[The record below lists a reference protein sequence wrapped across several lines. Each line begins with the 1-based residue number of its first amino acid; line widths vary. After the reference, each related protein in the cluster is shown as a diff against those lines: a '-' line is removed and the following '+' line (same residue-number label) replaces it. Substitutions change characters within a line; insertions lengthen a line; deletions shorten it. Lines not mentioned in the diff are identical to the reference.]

1 MVLKILFIF
10 IAFIYGLAS
19 GTQINGNIIIPF
31 IHYDRGTYISVG
43 EGYGV
48 IIREDGKVIYRV
60 GNIDF
65 WEVLGKPSA
74 IKLLNEAKAK
84 VSIFKGKPSTF
95 KIGLKSYKE
104 LILSD
109 VYKGVDVIF
118 KANSKGIEKLYVFK
132 KGVDPKKIRFFMEG
146 GVKVGLS
153 KDGGLFV
160 KKGEG
165 LLYFSRPKGF
175 QIIDGRKVYV
185 DVYYEVGEGYY
196 AFKVGN
202 YSKEYD
208 LIIDPM
214 VAGTFLGGVSHD
226 EPGGRRSIAVDGSG
240 NIYVVG
246 FTKSWDFPTDSVSP
260 PPETAGGDAFVIK
273 VDPTFSSVLAV
284 AFVGGSGMDIGKGVV
299 VDPSGNVVVSIQ
311 SSSSDAPVSNN
322 AFQQSKSSLSDV
334 YIAKLSSDLQSLI
347 SATYYGGSGEDEPL
361 SLTVDSAGNIYV
373 VGRTSSPDLF
383 MPISAYDGVCN
394 AGGTT
399 CSDGFLVKFNSNLS
413 EVVGATYVGGP
424 EASQVNDI
432 AVDTAG
438 NIYVVGSTGAPN
450 SCNFPGTTATSSG
463 WCGFIAKFDP
473 SISSISSRLTGQ
485 EKESANVI
493 KIDSS
498 GNLVVAGITQGTPTS
513 CYYDVSTDQVVCKH
527 DIFVKTYD
535 TSLNEI
541 ASIFIGGRGQDNVMD
556 IDFDSAGN
564 IYIVG
569 YSDSFD
575 LQTFPSSFQ
584 YAKVNVEDTLYDAFI
599 ASISSDL
606 SQILA
611 TTYLGGCRNDF
622 ATSIMIYND
631 DIYVAGKTDSPN
643 FPATQGSIRSSY
655 TFPEYPYTVYDPGVN
670 DVFLVK
676 LTKDLSR
683 GTDPRISESLC
694 VWDFGIYNVG
704 NSSPP
709 KEVRI
714 YNFGGSDLIVNSL
727 TLDDKTNFS
736 IDLGGG
742 SNPCNQLPVTIPPS
756 SYCSFNII
764 FTPQADGIF
773 EAILTVQSND
783 PVNSSRQIFVKGVG
797 KGPKLQVYPNPIDF
811 GPVGVGSSA
820 SQIVNV
826 RNGGNLDLV
835 INSIQ
840 IVGDNVFSITSNN
853 CSGITLAPNSSCDF
867 VISFSPTSLQ
877 NYSATITIY
886 SNDPSSPTD
895 VQVTG
900 IGAPNEPDISVTPMS
915 YDFGNVFVGANKV
928 FSSVVVQNNG
938 LVDLTISD
946 VSISGSAEFR
956 VNYTTCIGASIPP
969 RGSCIVDL
977 LFKPQSVGQ
986 KNASLDITS
995 NDPDT
1000 PTVSVSLTGTGVPPP
1015 VINVN
1020 PTSIDFGNVMVNT
1033 SVVRTITI
1041 SNTGSADLEIT
1052 YVGNISQP
1060 VSIAPGQTNPCPA
1073 NTPFVLAPNQ
1083 SCTYD
1088 LTFAPT
1094 QPGSISMQLL
1104 IRSNDPVNG
1113 YLYVSITG
1121 NAILSDAPVIYVDPT
1136 SVDFG
1141 VKGVGTRTQPS
1152 RITVSNLGSKVL
1164 SISSVTL
1171 SGNDFVVITDICTG
1185 ANLNAGDV
1193 CYIDVVFSPTTLGTL
1208 SGSITIN
1215 SNDPLNPSVVVTL
1228 TGEGIYPDPTIFVD
1242 PALYDFGDTSI
1253 GYPKHTTITVKNMGE
1268 APLMIS
1274 SVTLKGNDKADF
1286 EITNDT
1292 CTNNALSYGMQCL
1305 IDVRFNPQSV
1315 GKNKSAFI
1323 EISSNDPVNG
1333 IVNVNLSG
1341 NALPPPII
1349 VVDPNIIDFG
1359 VVPLN
1364 TSKQIVVKVTNASQ
1378 QVAVV
1383 ITDVRVEGTNIGEFD
1398 ALSTCSVLNP
1408 QDSCN
1413 ITVSF
1418 TPVGEEGDRKALL
1431 VIYLDN
1437 GDSIKVQILGYA
1449 TGGSS
1454 DSLYLPAKL
1463 DTIEILDFGKRKVN
1477 IYTERDLLVKNVG
1490 DDPLVVLR
1498 FAWAGE
1504 DAGEFGVVE
1513 DMCSGKTLKKG
1524 ESCYFTLGFVPSRE
1538 GNLRANFLVYWK
1550 GIYDT
1555 EEKEHLV
1562 IVRGTGAVN
1571 LFGCSAGSSY
1581 FAGYIIL
1588 FLITKYLSIHFLSS
1602 IKRNRKRDE

>member
-1 MVLKILFIF
+1 MGLKKLFVF
-10 IAFIYGLAS
+10 LTFFFGLAS
-19 GTQINGNIIIPF
+19 GIQINGKIITPF
-31 IHYDRGTYISVG
+31 IHYDGGTYISVG

-48 IIREDGKVIYRV
+48 IVREDGKVIYRV

-65 WEVLGKPSA
+65 GEVLGKPSG
-74 IKLLNEAKAK
+74 IRLLNETKTK

-95 KIGLKSYKE
+95 KRGLKTYEE
-104 LILSD
+104 LRLFN

-118 KANSKGIEKLYVFK
+118 KANSTGIEKLYVFK
-132 KGVDPKKIRFFMEG
+132 KGIDPAQTKFFIDG
-146 GVKVGLS
+146 GKVGLS
-153 KDGGLFV
+153 KDGGLFIE
-160 KKGEG
+160 KGEG

-175 QIIDGRKVYV
+175 QIIDGKKVYV
-185 DVYYEVGEGYY
+185 DVYYEVGNGYY
-196 AFKVGN
+196 TFRAGK
-202 YSKEYD
+202 YSKEHD

-214 VAGTFLGGVSHD
+214 IAGTFLGGVSHD

-260 PPETAGGDAFVIK
+260 PPETSGGDAFVIK

-299 VDPSGNVVVSIQ
+299 IDPSGNVVVSIQ

-361 SLTVDSAGNIYV
+361 SLAVDGAGNIYV

-383 MPISAYDGVCN
+383 MPINAYDSVCN

-399 CSDGFLVKFNSNLS
+399 CSDGFLTKFSGDLS
-413 EVVGATYVGGP
+413 QVIGATYVGGP

-432 AVDTAG
+432 AIDTAG

-450 SCNFPGTTATSSG
+450 SCNFPGTTGTNSG

-485 EKESANVI
+485 EKESANVV
-493 KIDSS
+493 KIDGS
-498 GNLVVAGITQGTPTS
+498 GNLVVAGITQGAPTS
-513 CYYDVSTDQVVCKH
+513 CYYDAGTNQVVCKD
-527 DIFVKTYD
+527 DIFVRIYD

-541 ASIFIGGRGQDNVMD
+541 AGIFVGGQGQDNVMD

-569 YSDSFD
+569 YSDSSD
-575 LQTFPSSFQ
+575 IQTFPSSFQ
-584 YAKVNVEDTLYDAFI
+584 YAKVNTEDSLYDGFI

-606 SQILA
+606 SQVLA
-611 TTYLGGCRNDF
+611 TTYLGGCRNDL

-631 DIYVAGKTDSPN
+631 EIYVAGRTDSPN

-655 TFPEYPYTVYDPGVN
+655 TFPEYPYTIYDSGVN
-670 DVFLVK
+670 DVFLVR

-704 NSSPP
+704 NSSAP

-714 YNFGGSDLIVNSL
+714 YNFGGADLVVSSL
-727 TLDDKTNFS
+727 TLDDTINFS

-742 SNPCNQLPVTIPPS
+742 SNPCNQLPVTISPS
-756 SYCSFNII
+756 SYCSFNIT
-764 FTPQADGIF
+764 FAPRSDGTF
-773 EAILTVQSND
+773 ETILTVQSND
-783 PVNSSRQIFVKGVG
+783 PVNSSRQIFLKGVG

-811 GPVGVGSSA
+811 GPVGVGSSV
-820 SQIVNV
+820 SQMVSM
-826 RNGGNLDLV
+826 RNGGSLDLI
-835 INSIQ
+835 INSVQ
-840 IVGDNVFSITSNN
+840 ISGDTVFTVTSDN
-853 CSGITLAPNSSCDF
+853 CSGKTLPPNSSCDI
-867 VISFSPTSLQ
+867 VISFSPVALQ
-877 NYSATITIY
+877 NYSATVTIN

-938 LVDLTISD
+938 LVDLTVSG
-946 VSISGSAEFR
+946 VSISGSAEFK
-956 VNYTTCIGASIPP
+956 VNYTTCTGASIPP
-969 RGSCIVDL
+969 GDSCIIDV
-977 LFKPQSVGQ
+977 LFKPQSAGQ
-986 KNASLDITS
+986 KSASLDITS

-1015 VINVN
+1015 VISVN
-1020 PTSIDFGNVMVNT
+1020 PTSVDFGNVMVNT

-1041 SNTGSADLEIT
+1041 SNTGSSDLEIT

-1073 NTPFVLAPNQ
+1073 NTPFVLTPNQ

-1094 QPGSISMQLL
+1094 QAGSISMQLL

-1113 YLYVSITG
+1113 YLYVNITG
-1121 NAILSDAPVIYVDPT
+1121 NAILSDVPVISVDPL
-1136 SVDFG
+1136 SIDFG
-1141 VKGVGTRTQPS
+1141 VEGVGKQTQPS
-1152 RITVSNLGSKVL
+1152 RITVSNLGSQVL

-1185 ANLNAGDV
+1185 VNLNAGDI
-1193 CYIDVVFSPTTLGTL
+1193 CYIDVAFSPTTLGAL
-1208 SGSITIN
+1208 SGSITID
-1215 SNDPLNPSVVVTL
+1215 SNDPSNPSVVVTL
-1228 TGEGIYPDPTIFVD
+1228 TGEGIYPDPTIFVE
-1242 PALYDFGDTSI
+1242 PSFYDFGDTSI
-1253 GYPKHTTITVKNMGE
+1253 GYPKQTTVTVKNIGDS
-1268 APLMIS
+1268 PLMIS
-1274 SVTLKGNDKADF
+1274 GVTIKGNDKADF
-1286 EITNDT
+1286 EIANDT
-1292 CTNNALSYGMQCL
+1292 CTNNVLSYNMQCL

-1315 GKNKSAFI
+1315 GQNKSAFM
-1323 EISSNDPVNG
+1323 EIASSDPVNSV
-1333 IVNVNLSG
+1333 VNVDLFG
-1341 NALPPPII
+1341 NALPPPVI

-1364 TSKQIVVKVTNASQ
+1364 TDKQIVVKVTNAG
-1378 QVAVV
+1378 QVNVV
-1383 ITDVRVEGTNIGEFD
+1383 IRDVRVEGTNMGEFD
-1398 ALSTCSVLNP
+1398 AVSTCSVLNP
-1408 QDSCN
+1408 QESCN

-1418 TPVGEEGDRKALL
+1418 MPVGQEGDRKALL
-1431 VIYLDN
+1431 AIYLDS
-1437 GDSIKVQILGYA
+1437 GSTIRVQILGYA
-1449 TGGSS
+1449 KGD
-1454 DSLYLPAKL
+1454 DSKPLYLPAML
-1463 DTIEILDFGKRKVN
+1463 ETIEILDFGRRKVN
-1477 IYTERDLLVKNVG
+1477 TYAEEYIWVKNAG
-1490 DDPLVVLR
+1490 DDPLKVLY
-1498 FAWAGE
+1498 FGWAEG
-1504 DAGEFGVVE
+1504 DVGEFGVRE
-1513 DMCSGKTLKKG
+1513 DVCSGKILNKG
-1524 ESCYFTLGFVPSRE
+1524 ESCYFKVGFIPSRE
-1538 GNLRANFLVYWK
+1538 GSLRTNFLIYWK

-1555 EEKEHLV
+1555 EEKEHLI
-1562 IVRGTGAVN
+1562 IVKGTGEVN
-1571 LFGCSAGSSY
+1571 LFGCSAGGSS

-1588 FLITKYLSIHFLSS
+1588 ALIIKYLSIHFLNS
-1602 IKRNRKRDE
+1602 IRRNRRRDE

>member
-1 MVLKILFIF
+1 MGLKKLFVFTIF
-10 IAFIYGLAS
+10 FLTLAW
-19 GTQINGNIIIPF
+19 GVQINGKIITPF
-31 IHYDRGTYISVG
+31 LHYSNGTYISVG
-43 EGYGV
+43 DGYGV
-48 IIREDGKVIYRV
+48 IVKDDGEVIYRV
-60 GNIDF
+60 GNIEF
-65 WEVLGKPSA
+65 IEVLGKPRA
-74 IKLLNEAKAK
+74 IKLLKETETR

-95 KIGLKSYKE
+95 KRGLKTYEE
-104 LILSD
+104 LRLLN

-118 KANSKGIEKLYVFK
+118 RANSEGIEKLYVFK
-132 KGVDPKKIRFFMEG
+132 KGIDPAQTKFFIDGERAW
-146 GVKVGLS
+146 LT
-153 KDGGLFV
+153 KDGELFIE
-160 KKGEG
+160 KGKG
-165 LLYFSRPKGF
+165 FLYFSRPKGF
-175 QIIDGRKVYV
+175 QIIDGKKVYV

-196 AFKVGN
+196 TFKAKN
-202 YSKEYD
+202 YSKEHD

-214 VAGTFLGGVSHD
+214 IAGTLLGGVSHD
-226 EPGGRRSIAVDGSG
+226 EPGGRRSIAVDVNG

-273 VDPTFSSVLAV
+273 VNPTFGSVLAV

-299 VDPSGNVVVSIQ
+299 IDSSGNVVVSIQ

-322 AFQQSKSSLSDV
+322 AFQQSKGGLSDV
-334 YIAKLSSDLQSLI
+334 YIVKLSSDLQSLI

-361 SLTVDSAGNIYV
+361 SLTVDVAGNIYV

-383 MPISAYDGVCN
+383 MPIGAYDSVCN

-399 CSDGFLVKFNSNLS
+399 CSDGFLVKFNSDLS
-413 EVVGATYVGGP
+413 QVIGATYVGGP

-432 AVDTAG
+432 AVDTTG

-450 SCNFPGTTATSSG
+450 SCNFPGTTSTNSG
-463 WCGFIAKFDP
+463 WCGFVAKFDP

-513 CYYDVSTDQVVCKH
+513 CYYDVGTNQVVCKH
-527 DIFVKTYD
+527 DIFVKLYD

-541 ASIFIGGRGQDNVMD
+541 ANIFVGGRGQDNVMD
-556 IDFDSAGN
+556 IDFDSVGN

-569 YSDSFD
+569 YSDSSD

-606 SQILA
+606 SQVLA
-611 TTYLGGCRNDF
+611 ATYLGGCRNDL

-631 DIYVAGKTDSPN
+631 EVYVAGRTDSPN

-655 TFPEYPYTVYDPGVN
+655 TFPEYPYTVYDSGVN
-670 DVFLVK
+670 DVFLVR

-694 VWDFGIYNVG
+694 AWDFGIYNVG
-704 NSSPP
+704 DSSAP

-714 YNFGGSDLIVNSL
+714 YNFGGSDLVVSSI
-727 TLDDKTNFS
+727 TLDDTTNFS

-742 SNPCNQLPVTIPPS
+742 SNPCNQLPVTISPS
-756 SYCSFNII
+756 SYCSFNIT
-764 FTPQADGIF
+764 FVPKSDGIF
-773 EAILTVQSND
+773 ETILTVQSND
-783 PVNSSRQIFVKGVG
+783 PFNSNRQIFLKGVG

-811 GPVGVGSSA
+811 GPVGVGSSV
-820 SQIVNV
+820 SQIVSV
-826 RNGGNLDLV
+826 RNGGSLDLT

-840 IVGDNVFSITSNN
+840 MIGDSVFSITSNN
-853 CSGITLAPNSSCDF
+853 CSGRTLAPDSSCDF
-867 VISFSPTSLQ
+867 VISFSPTALQ
-877 NYSATITIY
+877 SYSATITID

-895 VQVTG
+895 IQVTG

-938 LVDLTISD
+938 IVDLTISD
-946 VSISGSAEFR
+946 ISISGSAEFR
-956 VNYTTCIGASIPP
+956 VNYTTCTGATIPP
-969 RGSCIVDL
+969 GGSCIIDV

-986 KNASLDITS
+986 KSASLDITS

-1015 VINVN
+1015 VISVN
-1020 PTSIDFGNVMVNT
+1020 PTSVDFGSVMVNT

-1041 SNTGSADLEIT
+1041 SNTGSSDLEII

-1073 NTPFVLAPNQ
+1073 NTPFVLSPNQ

-1094 QPGSISMQLL
+1094 QAGSISMQLL

-1113 YLYVSITG
+1113 YLYVNITG
-1121 NAILSDAPVIYVDPT
+1121 NAILSDAPFIYVDPT
-1136 SVDFG
+1136 SIDFG

-1193 CYIDVVFSPTTLGTL
+1193 CIIDVAFSPTTLGAL

-1215 SNDPLNPSVVVTL
+1215 SNDPSNPSVVVTL

-1242 PALYDFGDTSI
+1242 PPFYDFGETSI
-1253 GYPKHTTITVKNMGE
+1253 GYPKQMTITVKNMGE
-1268 APLMIS
+1268 NPLMIS
-1274 SVTLKGNDKADF
+1274 SVTIKGNDKADF
-1286 EITNDT
+1286 EIANDT
-1292 CTNNALSYGMQCL
+1292 CTNNALSYNMQCL
-1305 IDVRFNPQSV
+1305 IDVRFNPKSV
-1315 GKNKSAFI
+1315 GQSKSAFV
-1323 EISSNDPVNG
+1323 EISSNDPVNN
-1333 IVNVNLSG
+1333 IVSVNLSG
-1341 NALPPPII
+1341 NALPPPLII
-1349 VVDPNIIDFG
+1349 VDPNIIDFG
-1359 VVPLN
+1359 IVPLN
-1364 TSKQIVVKVTNASQ
+1364 TSKQIVVNVTNASQ
-1378 QVAVV
+1378 VKVTV
-1383 ITDVRVEGTNIGEFD
+1383 TDVRIEGTNVGEFD
-1398 ALSTCSVLNP
+1398 VISTCSVLNP
-1408 QDSCN
+1408 QGSCN

-1418 TPVGEEGDRKALL
+1418 MPVGKEGDRKALL

-1449 TGGSS
+1449 KAEGGEP
-1454 DSLYLPAKL
+1454 LYLPATL
-1463 DTIEILDFGKRKVN
+1463 ETVEILDFGRRKVN

-1504 DAGEFGVVE
+1504 DAGEFGVVK
-1513 DMCSGKTLKKG
+1513 DTCSGKILKKG
-1524 ESCYFTLGFVPSRE
+1524 QACYFELGFVPSRQ
-1538 GNLRANFLVYWK
+1538 GNMRAMFLVYWK

-1555 EEKEHLV
+1555 EEKERLI
-1562 IVRGTGAVN
+1562 IVKGTGEVN
-1571 LFGCSAGSSY
+1571 LFGCSAGGSS

-1588 FLITKYLSIHFLSS
+1588 VLITKYLSIHFLSS
-1602 IKRNRKRDE
+1602 MRRKSRRDE